1 MIAELLPT
9 FSGRW
14 WHTRFHLDQFTWNE
28 PLNEILQSGYSEA
41 FDINNAGQVVGGMQP
56 RSEPHAFLW
65 TEERGLTDLKQ
76 VVTDL
81 PNDVVLIG
89 ALSINVE
96 RQIVAF
102 CLKSPKVS
110 RH

>member
-1 MIAELLPT
+1 
-9 FSGRW
+9 
-14 WHTRFHLDQFTWNE
+14 
-28 PLNEILQSGYSEA
+28 
-41 FDINNAGQVVGGMQP
+41 MQP
-56 RSEPHAFLW
+56 RSEPHVFLW